1 LEATV
6 NTRILLA
13 GVLGAVAMFLWSSIA
28 HMALPLGEAGIKQ
41 IDHEVPLLSSMQA
54 TLKAPGFYMFPNMP
68 PGNDMTQT
76 QKLLAGGP
84 SGLLIYFPK
93 RDFSFGQLLG
103 YEFLT
108 ELAQAL
114 VAVYLLSLTSAG
126 SFAGRL
132 GFYALLGLIAAI
144 ATNVSYLNWYGFPLT
159 YTLAYMFTGWVGYL
173 CAGLVAAAMKIGG
186 PKARVTAAAE
196 GIPTHV

>member
-1 LEATV
+1 M

-13 GVLGAVAMFLWSSIA
+13 GALGGLAIFVWTSIA

-41 IDHEVPLLSSMQA
+41 IDNEQPLLSSMQT

-68 PGNDMTQT
+68 PGNDMTQN
-76 QKLLAGGP
+76 QKQLAGGP

-93 RDFSFGQLLG
+93 RDFSFGQSLA

-114 VAVYLLSLTSAG
+114 IAVYLLSLTNAG

-144 ATNVSYLNWYGFPLT
+144 ATNVSYLNWYGFPLV
-159 YTLAYMFTGWVGYL
+159 YTLSYMFTAWVGYL

-186 PKARVTAAAE
+186 PKVRVAAAAE
-196 GIPTHV
+196 GIPMHA